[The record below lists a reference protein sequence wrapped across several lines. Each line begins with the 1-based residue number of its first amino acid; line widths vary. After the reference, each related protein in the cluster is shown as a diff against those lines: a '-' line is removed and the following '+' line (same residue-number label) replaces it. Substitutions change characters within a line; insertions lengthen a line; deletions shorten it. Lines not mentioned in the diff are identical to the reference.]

1 MGLLHAVFQL
11 NRKGIYT
18 TPLKALSNQKYSDL
32 IPTFGYSQVGLSTGD
47 VSIHKRTAIV
57 TVMTTEVYRNMAWR
71 ATGQSS
77 TNDTA
82 AGAAAET
89 NDQPDKSSD
98 LDDTAVVVFD
108 EFHYMG
114 LPGRGGVWEES
125 VITSPSHVQMIAL
138 SATLPNADDLCKW
151 MEAVTQRTTVLVQVR
166 QQRPV
171 PLRYL
176 YATKEGLYPLFRDPD
191 AGPGAPHGLL
201 GFRGDGFDPR
211 ADSSKKAKSTGFGDG
226 MRKGDKRR
234 SDGAPDLADGP
245 MPKGLQVNPALRAAA
260 EKRMQRVNRSLERQ
274 KAQARYGGRTMYD
287 SANGYK
293 NNNNDDYDDDDLG
306 WFRKTSR
313 SRASGGVL
321 SPREERKERERLL
334 KKELRRSVPSLPALV
349 SRLSQKS
356 LLPAIIFIF
365 SRAGCDDAARTL
377 YQTMKGPRDP
387 SHRELEEAQEF
398 QDSFREDGVKRQTRQ
413 RGARRP
419 ADSLVRDASGRTF
432 RPSNSFVSEDLML
445 SLYEPT
451 AIPAGESFSDDE
463 FSPFSSENWGFYAAA
478 GLLDKKQV
486 REVAAR
492 SSSFNDDNPE
502 IAFDDEVIE
511 QFLFGVGS
519 HHAGMLPAHKSFVES
534 LYRNQLMKV
543 VFATETLA
551 AGINMPARTTV
562 ICSLAKRG
570 DGSSMNLLETSNL
583 LQMAGR
589 AGRRGMDSDG
599 TCVILAT
606 PFETHDDAARILTDP
621 IKPITSQFTPSYALC
636 VNLIARG
643 QGKLD
648 VARQLVGKSFAMWE
662 RNRAEQSLSALAS
675 EAVDDVLKTSA
686 EERFILTLAETLQ
699 LQVDRKSALYD
710 VAKLQKL
717 VKVVDDRE
725 VLKKTSKAY
734 IGAIRV
740 LELEQT
746 TLNCLESEFEAIR
759 DLYKDEALQDVG
771 AFASEDEKD
780 IMAQIHVQ
788 KQRLSMTMKEVSNHP
803 FTTIAGIANDI
814 MQRGTP
820 EGTAL
825 ARALQQARRESG
837 DTNEIFDLTPD
848 ELSQFSKSAIVLQR
862 KARKLAVGTDID
874 PSSVVELTEQ
884 RETKDDSWED
894 LVAITRTLVSYGCLT
909 IDQPYTDDLKVEDL
923 AYSITPAG
931 ANVAML
937 GFENA
942 LWCVVAVGGAWD
954 VVSASSRLDTY
965 RRKADSDDANWY
977 DDEGKDE
984 PDSVSIS
991 DQGTASM
998 AQQEADKLVQQLRAL
1013 SSSELAGYVSCL
1025 VSESSRSG
1033 FGPTVVELFQR
1044 LTPPQQ
1050 RVVQSSL
1057 VVMERLTEVQKLY
1070 GVDEGTRSCNLYV
1083 HHPCLLSIVVTLG
1096 SRRTLACSFLVDVQG
1111 RFELRGRHG
1120 VGRWVLLDRGAPNIG
1135 IAPRR
1140 FGPDLEPVAGRSPPA
1155 GEPPVPA
1162 DPTRRLPRRGINGY
1176 DAAGDPPRDSQAVPG
1191 RGPIDQPVPRQGRA
1205 RVCGQRRG
1213 GRL

>member
-1 MGLLHAVFQL
+1 MGLLHAVFRL
-11 NRKGIYT
+11 DRKGIYT

-32 IPTFGYSQVGLSTGD
+32 IPTFGHPQVGLSTGD
-47 VSIHKRTAIV
+47 VSIHKRTAVV

-77 TNDTA
+77 STSSSTTSSSTNDN
-82 AGAAAET
+82 AAAAQL
-89 NDQPDKSSD
+89 NDPGEDKSSD

-108 EFHYMG
+108 EFRYMG

-138 SATLPNADDLCKW
+138 SATLPNADDLCRW
-151 MEAVTQRTTVLVQVR
+151 MESVTQRTTVLVQVS

-191 AGPGAPHGLL
+191 AGPGSPHGLL
-201 GFRGDGFDPR
+201 GLRGDGYDPR
-211 ADSSKKAKSTGFGDG
+211 AASSSSKKAKNSGFGDVK
-226 MRKGDKRR
+226 RKSDKRGGGGGGGDDD
-234 SDGAPDLADGP
+234 SGTLADDKIP
-245 MPKGLQVNPALRAAA
+245 RGLHVNPALRAAA

-274 KAQARYGGRTMYD
+274 KAQARYGGGGRYTMYD

-293 NNNNDDYDDDDLG
+293 NNNNDEFVNDDDLG

-313 SRASGGVL
+313 SRSAGGAL

-387 SHRELEEAQEF
+387 NHLELEETQEF
-398 QDSFREDGVKRQTRQ
+398 QESFRVDGLKRQTRQ
-413 RGARRP
+413 RGVRRT
-419 ADSLVRDASGRTF
+419 ADALVQDASGRTF
-432 RPSNSFVSEDLML
+432 RPSNSFVSEDVMM
-445 SLYEPT
+445 SLYEPKDLPT
-451 AIPAGESFSDDE
+451 GESFSDDE

-478 GLLDKKQV
+478 GLLEQKQV

-492 SSSFNDDNPE
+492 ASRFNDDNPE

-570 DGSSMNLLETSNL
+570 DGSTMNLLETSNL

-662 RNRAEQSLSALAS
+662 RNKVEQSLSTLAS
-675 EAVDDVLKTSA
+675 EAVDDVVQTSA
-686 EERFILTLAETLQ
+686 EQRFVLALAETLQ

-710 VAKLQKL
+710 VAKVQKL
-717 VKVVDDRE
+717 IKLFDDRE
-725 VLKKTSKAY
+725 VLKKTSKSY
-734 IGAIRV
+734 IGAKRV
-740 LELEQT
+740 LELEHT
-746 TLNCLESEFEAIR
+746 TLKCLESELEAIR
-759 DLYKDEALQDVG
+759 DLYIDEDLEETGSLV
-771 AFASEDEKD
+771 SEDEKD
-780 IMAQIHVQ
+780 VLEQIEVQ
-788 KQRLSMTMKEVSNHP
+788 QQRLIVTGKEVSNHP

-814 MQRGTP
+814 MQRGVP
-820 EGTAL
+820 EGMAL
-825 ARALQQARRESG
+825 ARALQQARRESD
-837 DTNEIFDLTPD
+837 DTNEMFDLTPD

-862 KARKLAVGTDID
+862 MARKLAVGTDMD

-884 RETKDDSWED
+884 REARDDSWED
-894 LVAITRTLVSYGCLT
+894 LVAITRTLLSYGCLST
-909 IDQPYTDDLKVEDL
+909 DPPYSDDVKVEDL

-942 LWCVVAVGGAWD
+942 LWCVVAIGGAWD
-954 VVSASSRLDTY
+954 VASASSRLDTY
-965 RRKADSDDANWY
+965 RRRAAGDDPDWY
-977 DDEGKDE
+977 DDEDKNE
-984 PDSVSIS
+984 AVSDS
-991 DQGTASM
+991 DTASL

-1025 VSESSRSG
+1025 VSEGSRSG
-1033 FGPTVVELFQR
+1033 FGGPSVAAARCPVLVGRDGAPHGGPEAVRGRRGHAILQSVRVHPSKPFVKR
-1044 LTPPQQ
+1044 LWHESHCV
-1050 RVVQSSL
+1050 RV
-1057 VVMERLTEVQKLY
+1057 
-1070 GVDEGTRSCNLYV
+1070 
-1083 HHPCLLSIVVTLG
+1083 
-1096 SRRTLACSFLVDVQG
+1096 LACLFHFNTPG
-1111 RFELRGRHG
+1111 TFPT
-1120 VGRWVLLDRGAPNIG
+1120 A
-1135 IAPRR
+1135 
-1140 FGPDLEPVAGRSPPA
+1140 RS
-1155 GEPPVPA
+1155 
-1162 DPTRRLPRRGINGY
+1162 
-1176 DAAGDPPRDSQAVPG
+1176 
-1191 RGPIDQPVPRQGRA
+1191 
-1205 RVCGQRRG
+1205 
-1213 GRL
+1213 